1 MITLHFGENL
11 SALVATT
18 IFIGTYA
25 LIVAERL
32 PRTIAA
38 MLGAVLVV
46 VTGLISQEQAAGSID
61 FNTIGLLV
69 GMMVIVA
76 VTRRSGVFEYTAVW
90 VAKRSKGEP
99 VRILVLLSVLTAVLS
114 ALLDNVTTV
123 LFTVPIALVIADR
136 IGVSPYPFLVAQ
148 IVSSNIGGTATLI
161 GDPPN
166 IMISHPAGLS
176 FTDFILNLGPVS
188 AVILI
193 ITLALFVLIFKNRL
207 QISPEE
213 RQKIMTLNEEDF
225 LKDRGLIKPSLIVLT
240 LTLVGFGLHE
250 WLHLGSATIALTG
263 ATVLVLITRDE
274 PEHIFLAVEWPSI
287 FFFVGLFVVVG
298 ALEKTGVIEAVAR
311 AGLDLTGGE
320 LLPTGLLV
328 LWMAAVASTIVDNI
342 PFVATMIPLVQEFGR
357 LGHLQD
363 LNPIWWALALGACLG
378 GNGSLIG
385 AAANIIVA
393 GVAEKYGSP
402 VSFWDY
408 FKIGFP
414 LTIVSIVIA
423 TAYLVVFYLR

>member
-1 MITLHFGENL
+1 MYL
-11 SALVATT
+11 SDYPAALAATA

-32 PRTIAA
+32 PRTTAA

-46 VTGLISQEQAAGSID
+46 VTGLISQEQAAASID

-76 VTRRSGVFEYTAVW
+76 ITRRSGVFEYMAVW
-90 VAKRSKGEP
+90 VAKRSHGEP
-99 VRILVLLSVLTAVLS
+99 VRILVMLSLLTAVLS

-136 IGVSPYPFLVAQ
+136 IGVSPYPYLIAQ

-166 IMISHPAGLS
+166 IMISHPAGLG
-176 FTDFILNLGPVS
+176 FTDFLQNLAPAS
-188 AVILI
+188 AVVLV
-193 ITLALFVLIFKNRL
+193 ITLVLLVLIFRNQLK
-207 QISPEE
+207 ISPEE
-213 RQKIMTLNEEDF
+213 QEKILTLKEEDF
-225 LKDRGLIKPSLIVLT
+225 LKDRGLIKPSLIVLAMT
-240 LTLVGFGLHE
+240 LAGFGLHE

-298 ALEKTGVIEAVAR
+298 ALEETGVIETVAR

-320 LLPTGLLV
+320 LLPTGLLI
-328 LWMAAVASTIVDNI
+328 LWMAAMASTIVDNI
-342 PFVATMIPLVQEFGR
+342 PFVATMIPLIQEFGR
-357 LGHLQD
+357 LGQMQD
-363 LNPIWWALALGACLG
+363 LNPLWWALALGACLG

-402 VSFWDY
+402 ISFWGY
-408 FKIGFP
+408 FKVGFP
-414 LTIVSIVIA
+414 LMLVSIVIA
-423 TAYLVVFYLR
+423 MVYLFLFYLR